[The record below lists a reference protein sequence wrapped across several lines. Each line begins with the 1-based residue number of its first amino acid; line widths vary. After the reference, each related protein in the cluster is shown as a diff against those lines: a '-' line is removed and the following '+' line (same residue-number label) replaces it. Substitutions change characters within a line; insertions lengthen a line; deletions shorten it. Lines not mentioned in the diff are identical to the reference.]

1 MTATDEQVRAW
12 ASVLRVH
19 AAVVP
24 RLEREL
30 AAVGMPLSWYDVLL
44 ELNSAPD
51 RRLRMTELGA
61 RAVLSRERV
70 SRVVDELER
79 AGLVRRERNPDD
91 GRSLLAVIT
100 DEGRARLRAAAPT
113 YLAGIER
120 HFGAHLDA
128 EEARAVATALFRVVE
143 AAEQQAYRPH
153 RPHPP
158 LTGMRPGLARVG
170 TFACASRHLCRR
182 GYEAGAAHPRRHSCG
197 VPGLVPSERVGTF
210 DSARGRRRG
219 LRHEVGPDDGP
230 PTTRHTEP
238 VQHAVG
244 RG

>member
-1 MTATDEQVRAW
+1 MPTDDEKVQAW

-61 RAVLSRERV
+61 KAVLSRERV

-91 GRSLLAVIT
+91 GRSLLAVVT

-120 HFGAHLDA
+120 HFGTYLDDG
-128 EEARAVATALFRVVE
+128 EARAIAAALFRVVE
-143 AAEQQAYRPH
+143 ATENQ
-153 RPHPP
+153 
-158 LTGMRPGLARVG
+158 
-170 TFACASRHLCRR
+170 
-182 GYEAGAAHPRRHSCG
+182 
-197 VPGLVPSERVGTF
+197 PSP
-210 DSARGRRRG
+210 AGRRRS
-219 LRHEVGPDDGP
+219 
-230 PTTRHTEP
+230 
-238 VQHAVG
+238 
-244 RG
+244 

>member
-1 MTATDEQVRAW
+1 VSPADERVAAW
-12 ASVLRVH
+12 AGLLRVH

-79 AGLVRRERNPDD
+79 ARLVRRERNPDD

-120 HFGAHLDA
+120 HFGAHLGDDEAGAVAAALQRVVAA
-128 EEARAVATALFRVVE
+128 EEAVPTERS
-143 AAEQQAYRPH
+143 
-153 RPHPP
+153 
-158 LTGMRPGLARVG
+158 
-170 TFACASRHLCRR
+170 ASRTPQS
-182 GYEAGAAHPRRHSCG
+182 G
-197 VPGLVPSERVGTF
+197 
-210 DSARGRRRG
+210 
-219 LRHEVGPDDGP
+219 
-230 PTTRHTEP
+230 
-238 VQHAVG
+238 
-244 RG
+244 